1 MLSGDPTL
9 ADSLS
14 ASIRHTDALALAASV
29 TGVEVDSLIAGYE
42 ALPVLDTELVV
53 SLSQPPFDLEAV
65 RAVAGAMI
73 ERVDHMDRFADFVF
87 AESEGAVQLLAERS
101 AAAESDSRLALV
113 VVLLLAVATIV
124 VALIVARNIAR
135 PLHHLRDRA
144 ELIGNGE
151 LSSEP
156 LPIEGPSDVR
166 QVTSSMND
174 MAVTLAG
181 IDDHMHALATSDI
194 ESDRRL
200 ADLPG
205 QVGASMR
212 DSMERVAALTRR
224 LRASE
229 AQLTEEARI
238 DNLTGLPNRFAVLEH
253 LGLRT
258 EHARDRGQ
266 ALEGVGVMFLDVD
279 GFKSVNDSHGHA
291 VGDVVL
297 REIGR
302 RLAGAIRPADFVAR
316 LGGDEFLVI
325 VGDSADHQALSS
337 FGHRLISA
345 IEQPYEV
352 GDQLFAVS
360 ASVGVTIVTSDDDAL
375 AAIER
380 ADAAVY
386 QAKRRGRRRVEMFD
400 EELQASI
407 EHQAELELALRRA
420 IQQDEL
426 SIHLQPLAD
435 LRTGLPSGAEVLVR
449 WDRPG
454 LGVLPPAEF
463 IPIAERSGLIVD
475 LERWVL
481 LAACR
486 RLAAWRATGVG
497 DGLRLAVNISGRHLI
512 EGDVITALDEAI
524 AVTGADASAL
534 TIELTESH
542 LLDDVDRAIDVLSAL
557 RDRGVCIAIDDFGT
571 GYSSMTYL
579 QKLPVDVVKIDRS
592 FVSRATSNEF
602 DATVIESVVTI
613 GRALSLRVV
622 AEGIETAE
630 QLDHVAGAGCVDG
643 QGYLLARPMSVE
655 DAEGILFGNRPI
667 TVKIG
672 DADRAVSASGGH
684 PGQ

>member
-1 MLSGDPTL
+1 MSGDPTL

-291 VGDVVL
+291 VGDVML

>member
-1 MLSGDPTL
+1 LLSGDPTL

-291 VGDVVL
+291 VGDVML

>member
-1 MLSGDPTL
+1 MENAEETLKEAEDRTFTLTGHKALVGLDGFVDKIVFKIINNTSGHKAGDEL
-9 ADSLS
+9 L
-14 ASIRHTDALALAASV
+14 REVGEKLAAK
-29 TGVEVDSLIAGYE
+29 
-42 ALPVLDTELVV
+42 
-53 SLSQPPFDLEAV
+53 
-65 RAVAGAMI
+65 
-73 ERVDHMDRFADFVF
+73 FAD
-87 AESEGAVQLLAERS
+87 Q
-101 AAAESDSRLALV
+101 
-113 VVLLLAVATIV
+113 
-124 VALIVARNIAR
+124 
-135 PLHHLRDRA
+135 
-144 ELIGNGE
+144 
-151 LSSEP
+151 
-156 LPIEGPSDVR
+156 DVK
-166 QVTSSMND
+166 
-174 MAVTLAG
+174 
-181 IDDHMHALATSDI
+181 I
-194 ESDRRL
+194 
-200 ADLPG
+200 
-205 QVGASMR
+205 
-212 DSMERVAALTRR
+212 
-224 LRASE
+224 
-229 AQLTEEARI
+229 
-238 DNLTGLPNRFAVLEH
+238 
-253 LGLRT
+253 
-258 EHARDRGQ
+258 
-266 ALEGVGVMFLDVD
+266 
-279 GFKSVNDSHGHA
+279 
-291 VGDVVL
+291 
-297 REIGR
+297 
-302 RLAGAIRPADFVAR
+302 AR

>member
-622 AEGIETAE
+622 TEGIETAE

>member
-1 MLSGDPTL
+1 MSGDPTL

-29 TGVEVDSLIAGYE
+29 NGVEVDSLIAGYE

-291 VGDVVL
+291 VGDVML